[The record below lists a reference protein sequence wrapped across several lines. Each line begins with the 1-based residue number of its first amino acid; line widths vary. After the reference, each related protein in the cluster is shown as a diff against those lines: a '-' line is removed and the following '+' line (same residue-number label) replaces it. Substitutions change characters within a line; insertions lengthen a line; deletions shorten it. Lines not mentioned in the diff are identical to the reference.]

1 MAAAAREEEEASTAA
16 RSRQESEGE
25 EEEVMAVLDFDMLC
39 ASVALAAER
48 RKDSAA
54 AAAATVE
61 AGGGGGTRRRRR
73 GAEDV
78 GRGRGAGLLGG
89 QANRARG
96 RVLPMLQVRQEHA
109 ESQSWILLPSG
120 KDNTLTII
128 CPYSSIS
135 TCTFSLK
142 RFWSKTALE
151 AMVYLISLVAILV
164 SLIAFSVTRHNI
176 YLYMGLSSVLLIAIY
191 TGYFRRRIRKQ
202 FNIRGTDSSLDDCV
216 LHLIC
221 PCCTLCQEARTLEI
235 NNVQCG
241 VWHGRGD
248 TICLGSNGEG
258 NKAFAALHKSS
269 FVPIK
274 SPEVCGMDRTSNGAN
289 EHEPLV
295 PSDLP
300 EQ

>member
-1 MAAAAREEEEASTAA
+1 MAGAVQEASTAG
-16 RSRQESEGE
+16 RSRPGVGE
-25 EEEVMAVLDFDMLC
+25 EEAMAVLDFDMLC

-54 AAAATVE
+54 AAAATE
-61 AGGGGGTRRRRR
+61 EAGGAGGGGGGGGVQRMWEGDVVLDCLEDRRIALVAACCPCYRFGKNMRR
-73 GAEDV
+73 AN
-78 GRGRGAGLLGG
+78 LGSCFF
-89 QANRARG
+89 Q
-96 RVLPMLQVRQEHA
+96 
-109 ESQSWILLPSG
+109 
-120 KDNTLTII
+120 
-128 CPYSSIS
+128 
-135 TCTFSLK
+135 
-142 RFWSKTALE
+142 
-151 AMVYLISLVAILV
+151 AMVYFLLLVA
-164 SLIAFSVTRHNI
+164 
-176 YLYMGLSSVLLIAIY
+176 VL
-191 TGYFRRRIRKQ
+191 
-202 FNIRGTDSSLDDCV
+202 GTDSSLDDYV

-274 SPEVCGMDRTSNGAN
+274 SPGSCGMDRTSNGAN

-295 PSDLP
+295 PSTQP

>member
-1 MAAAAREEEEASTAA
+1 MAAAAREEEEEEVASTAA
-16 RSRQESEGE
+16 REREWEGE
-25 EEEVMAVLDFDMLC
+25 GEAMAVLDFDMLC
-39 ASVALAAER
+39 ASVAMAAER

-54 AAAATVE
+54 AAAAVAATVE
-61 AGGGGGTRRRRR
+61 GGGGGGGVQRMWEGDVVLDCLEDRR
-73 GAEDV
+73 
-78 GRGRGAGLLGG
+78 
-89 QANRARG
+89 
-96 RVLPMLQVRQEHA
+96 
-109 ESQSWILLPSG
+109 I
-120 KDNTLTII
+120 
-128 CPYSSIS
+128 
-135 TCTFSLK
+135 
-142 RFWSKTALE
+142 ALE
-151 AMVYLISLVAILV
+151 AACCPCYRFGKNMRRANLGSCFLQAMVYFISLVAILV

-274 SPEVCGMDRTSNGAN
+274 SPELCGMDRTSSGAN

-295 PSDLP
+295 PSAQP